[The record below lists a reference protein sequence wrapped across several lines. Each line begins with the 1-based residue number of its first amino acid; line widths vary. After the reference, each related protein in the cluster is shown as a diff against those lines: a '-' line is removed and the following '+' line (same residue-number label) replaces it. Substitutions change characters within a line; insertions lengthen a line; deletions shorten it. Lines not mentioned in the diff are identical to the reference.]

1 MNDELME
8 LYSLL
13 EYAVRQLQC
22 CQIVYCKPVEEKPVL
37 LEFYEKQVDALLLQL
52 EAARKRPPQEA
63 GEGSV

>member
-37 LEFYEKQVDALLLQL
+37 LEFYEKQVDDLLLKI
-52 EAARKRPPQEA
+52 EALRKNQMLSLR
-63 GEGSV
+63 GCV